1 MAKNYDDIGGVWR
14 TVGGRHIFIKDGQ
27 DLASAM
33 KESGKF
39 KKQKITT
46 DSEEQKR
53 SELNQKL
60 KEAQEKVDKL
70 DEELAEYEEDEMMA
84 GSPAHDE
91 LRWKY
96 EDAKEEY
103 YKIKN
108 ELRQLQNKDAYTNN
122 EDKRPIPDE
131 RGGRIDP
138 RTGERFFG
146 KTKAEEEYELYK
158 RARQDESSIDPMTEN
173 STDWE
178 ALDEKYK
185 DRYEKEQSGYK
196 TYLKDTQ
203 GTNNEELINAGR
215 EKENRVDYQ
224 KYKNE
229 TIRTINKYRMEKGTT
244 SLNQAYKK
252 AFEEYKRLHP
262 NTKLNLQ
269 EFIKMSEE

>member
-108 ELRQLQNKDAYTNN
+108 ELRQMQKTSNENAEYNLYKQAREN
-122 EDKRPIPDE
+122 EDSISPM
-131 RGGRIDP
+131 
-138 RTGERFFG
+138 
-146 KTKAEEEYELYK
+146 AEW
-158 RARQDESSIDPMTEN
+158 

-178 ALDEKYK
+178 TLDEKYR

>member
-39 KKQKITT
+39 KKQKTTT

-53 SELNQKL
+53 FELNQKL

-108 ELRQLQNKDAYTNN
+108 ELRQMQKTSN
-122 EDKRPIPDE
+122 EN
-131 RGGRIDP
+131 
-138 RTGERFFG
+138 
-146 KTKAEEEYELYK
+146 AEYNLYK
-158 RARQDESSIDPMTEN
+158 QARENEGSISPMAEW

-178 ALDEKYK
+178 ALDEKYR
-185 DRYEKEQSGYK
+185 DRYEKEQKGIKEISYIGQDNKMHKMNSYDYPKERDNYHNYLNEKYGTYK
-196 TYLKDTQ
+196 EEEIVKKD
-203 GTNNEELINAGR
+203 NSLSYAKLRNDFYERKA
-215 EKENRVDYQ
+215 YQ
-224 KYKNE
+224 KYLKE
-229 TIRTINKYRMEKGTT
+229 
-244 SLNQAYKK
+244 
-252 AFEEYKRLHP
+252 HP
-262 NTKLNLQ
+262 NS
-269 EFIKMSEE
+269 KMTFEDFKDIRK